1 MFDFTTETIINSADK
16 FAAVAAGAD
25 AGVEAGK
32 EALWIKMLNKF
43 TVAGTKDTIVGSI
56 VNRRV
61 TSVAALA
68 QSRVTIPTVVVGTIY
83 RVGVFVETPGYQDGM
98 FARNSVTYGK
108 PFYVE
113 FVPKTTVAAEAA
125 AGLAAAWTKTFASY
139 DNFIDATTSGAALIF
154 TAKNN
159 PFIQFKTIKLETL
172 SPLSN
177 DTVDANLTV
186 TVNTAGKPA
195 FGDYLYLVKNNRL
208 LTIDNYRPFG
218 INQEELPVAGATYDQ
233 FTFQYKADRPL
244 MGQSVVGG
252 GADSTTTHVFWV
264 RTDLL
269 GAVSADAG
277 VTPGIG
283 WLGTLEAVGLSVV
296 TI

>member
-25 AGVEAGK
+25 AGVETGK
-32 EALWIKMLNKF
+32 EALWVKMLNKF
-43 TVAGTKDTIVGSI
+43 TVAGTKDTVVGDK
-56 VNRRV
+56 VNMRV
-61 TSVAALA
+61 HTAAALA
-68 QSRVTIPTVVVGTIY
+68 QSRVTIPTVVVGTQY
-83 RVGVFVETPGYQDGM
+83 RIGVYVETPGYQDGM

-108 PFYVE
+108 PFFVEYVAK
-113 FVPKTTVAAEAA
+113 VTTAATAAEAF
-125 AGLAAAWTKTFASY
+125 AAAWNKTYASY
-139 DNFIDATTSGAALIF
+139 DNFIVASTSGAALIF

-159 PFIQFKTIKLETL
+159 PFIQFKNIVLETL
-172 SPLSN
+172 SALSN
-177 DTVDANLTV
+177 DTVDAGLTV
-186 TVNTAGKPA
+186 TVNTAGKPS

-218 INQEELPVAGATYDQ
+218 LGQEELPVAGANYDE
-233 FTFQYKADRPL
+233 FTLQYKADRPFA
-244 MGQSVVGG
+244 GQSVVGG
-252 GADSTTTHVFWV
+252 SAESVTTHVFWV

-277 VTPGIG
+277 VTPGTG
-283 WLGTLEAVGLSVV
+283 WLGTLETVGLTVV